1 MARRADIASA
11 LTAAYLAGAWT
22 EGELVRRSA
31 TALVP
36 RPRWLRSVARE
47 VLASYP
53 RPPAD
58 RPRELAR
65 FVALALDPP
74 GRARRATS
82 GVRVVRLAPVRPA
95 MARMRWPVPVLET
108 AGDLGAWLGLEPG
121 TLEWLADVRALERVV
136 AGERLRRYG
145 YATVPRRDG
154 RPRVIERPKPRL
166 KAVQRRLLDELLL
179 WIPVHDAAH
188 GFVRGRSARTHAALH
203 TRQAI
208 VLAFDLEDC
217 FASVRAGR
225 IFGVLRTAGYPEGVA
240 HVLTGLCTNT
250 VPPSVWEAIPR
261 PAEPWRIPAH
271 HRLGRRLATPHL
283 PQGAPTSPAL
293 ANLCA
298 FGLDRRLTALAA
310 RFGATYSRYADDLVL
325 SGGPLLRRAA
335 DTAAAAVAEIARDEG
350 FHVNRAKHRMATRA
364 GRQRVCG
371 IVVNEHPNLARAEY
385 DRLKALLHD
394 AARHGPAAANR
405 AGVPDLRAHLQG
417 RVAWLES
424 LNPARGARLR
434 ERLDAIVWEG

>member
-11 LTAAYLAGAWT
+11 LAAAYLAGTWT
-22 EGELVRRSA
+22 EDALVRRSA
-31 TALVP
+31 AVLAP
-36 RPRWLRSVARE
+36 RPRWLRSVTRE

-65 FVALALDPP
+65 FVALALA
-74 GRARRATS
+74 ARRS
-82 GVRVVRLAPVRPA
+82 RSSVRIVRVPPVHPA
-95 MARMRWPVPVLET
+95 MGRTPWPVPVLET
-108 AGDLGAWLGLEPG
+108 AGELAAWLGLTPER
-121 TLEWLADVRALERVV
+121 LAWLADVRALERVV
-136 AGERLRRYG
+136 ADERLRRYG

-166 KAVQRRLLDELLL
+166 KAVQRQLLDELLL

-203 TRQAI
+203 TGQAI

-225 IFGVLRTAGYPEGVA
+225 IYGVLRTAGYPEGVA
-240 HVLTGLCTNT
+240 HVVTGLCTNT
-250 VPPSVWEAIPR
+250 VPPAVWGAIPR
-261 PAEPWRIPAH
+261 PSEPWRIPAH

-310 RFGATYSRYADDLVL
+310 RFEATYSRYADDLVL

-335 DTAAAAVAEIARDEG
+335 DTVAAAVADVAREEG
-350 FHVNRAKHRMATRA
+350 FHVNETKRRMATRA

-371 IVVNEHPNLARAEY
+371 IVVNERPNLARHEY
-385 DRLKALLHD
+385 DRLKAVLHD
-394 AARHGPAAANR
+394 AALHGPAAANR
-405 AGVPDLRAHLQG
+405 AGVGDLRAHLQG

-434 ERLDAIVWEG
+434 ERLDAIDWG

>member
-11 LTAAYLAGAWT
+11 LAAAYLAGAWD
-22 EGELVRRSA
+22 EDGLVRRSA
-31 TALVP
+31 TALAP
-36 RPRWLRSVARE
+36 RPRWLRAVARE
-47 VLASYP
+47 VLAAYP

-65 FVALALDPP
+65 FVAMALHPS
-74 GRARRATS
+74 GRARRAT
-82 GVRVVRLAPVRPA
+82 GRLRVVRMTPVRPA
-95 MARMRWPVPVLET
+95 MGRMPWPVPAIATMGE
-108 AGDLGAWLGLEPG
+108 LG
-121 TLEWLADVRALERVV
+121 EWLALGEGQLAWLADLRSLERL
-136 AGERLRRYG
+136 AGDRRLHRYG
-145 YATVPRRDG
+145 YGLIPRRDG

-166 KAVQRRLLDELLL
+166 LRVQRRLLDELLV

-188 GFVRGRSARTHAALH
+188 GFVRGRSARSHAALH
-203 TRQAI
+203 TGRAV

-225 IFGVLRTAGYPEGVA
+225 VYGVFRTAGYPEGVA

-250 VPPSVWEAIPR
+250 VPSAFWETVPR
-261 PAEPWRIPAH
+261 PAEPWRIAAH

-283 PQGAPTSPAL
+283 PQGAPTSPGL

-298 FGLDRRLTALAA
+298 FGLDRRLTAVAA

-335 DTAAAAVAEIARDEG
+335 DTVAAAVAEIARDEG
-350 FHVNRAKHRMATRA
+350 FHVNDAKRRLATRA
-364 GRQRVCG
+364 GSQRVCG
-371 IVVNEHPNLARAEY
+371 IVVNERPNLSRREY
-385 DRLKALLHD
+385 DRLKAVLHD
-394 AARHGPAAANR
+394 AALHGPAAANR
-405 AGVPDLRAHLQG
+405 AGVPDFRAHLQG

-424 LNPARGARLR
+424 LNPPRGARLR
-434 ERLDAIVWEG
+434 ARLDAIEWG

>member
-1 MARRADIASA
+1 M
-11 LTAAYLAGAWT
+11 
-22 EGELVRRSA
+22 
-31 TALVP
+31 
-36 RPRWLRSVARE
+36 
-47 VLASYP
+47 
-53 RPPAD
+53 
-58 RPRELAR
+58 
-65 FVALALDPP
+65 
-74 GRARRATS
+74 
-82 GVRVVRLAPVRPA
+82 
-95 MARMRWPVPVLET
+95 LET
-108 AGDLGAWLGLEPG
+108 AGELAAWLGLTPER
-121 TLEWLADVRALERVV
+121 LAWLADVRSLERVV
-136 AGERLRRYG
+136 ADERLRRYG

-166 KAVQRRLLDELLL
+166 KAVQRQLLDELLL
-179 WIPVHDAAH
+179 WVPVHDAAH

-203 TRQAI
+203 TGRAI

-225 IFGVLRTAGYPEGVA
+225 IYGVLRTAGYPEGVA
-240 HVLTGLCTNT
+240 HVVTGLCTNT
-250 VPPSVWEAIPR
+250 VPPAVWEAIPR
-261 PAEPWRIPAH
+261 PSEPWRIPAH

-325 SGGPLLRRAA
+325 SGGPLLRRSA
-335 DTAAAAVAEIARDEG
+335 DTVAAAVADVARDEG
-350 FHVNRAKHRMATRA
+350 FHVNEAKRRMATRA

-371 IVVNEHPNLARAEY
+371 IVVNERPNLARHEY
-385 DRLKALLHD
+385 DRLKAVLHD
-394 AARHGPAAANR
+394 AALHGPAAANR
-405 AGVPDLRAHLQG
+405 AGVGDLRGHLQG

-434 ERLDAIVWEG
+434 ERLEAIDWGEMSS